1 MNSFYLF
8 FAGGRLTFKVKVQL
22 YITLSPLIHTIIYFN
37 TFIFIFDNEIYI
49 IYMYIY
55 IYTQNVFIFL
65 ISFDYILYLYFIF
78 TYN

>member
-8 FAGGRLTFKVKVQL
+8 SAGGRLTFKVKVQL

-49 IYMYIY
+49 Y
-55 IYTQNVFIFL
+55 IYTQNAFIFL

>member
-8 FAGGRLTFKVKVQL
+8 SAGGRLTFKVKVQL

-49 IYMYIY
+49 Y
-55 IYTQNVFIFL
+55 IYTQNAFIFL

-78 TYN
+78 T